1 MFLSKRDFLLIS
13 FQEQD
18 KPSKKTCLE
27 FSLYIALVRFFMV
40 HIFMCKLS
48 RAAWSQR
55 SSLALRIQL
64 RLDRLK
70 LQISSSSTFDLGLS
84 CGKTVP
90 AF

>member
-27 FSLYIALVRFFMV
+27 FSLYIALVRFLWF
-40 HIFMCKLS
+40 IFSCASCREQLGAKG
-48 RAAWSQR
+48 R
-55 SSLALRIQL
+55 ALRIQL